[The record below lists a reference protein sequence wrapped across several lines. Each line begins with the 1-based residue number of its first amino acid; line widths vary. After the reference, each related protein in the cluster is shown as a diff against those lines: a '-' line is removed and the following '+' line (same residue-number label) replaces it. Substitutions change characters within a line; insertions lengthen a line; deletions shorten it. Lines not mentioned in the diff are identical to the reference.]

1 MTERFEILKNSNFDD
16 KVINNQG
23 NDLEQLNYD
32 EGMPQKIKQIYNKY
46 QKKKN
51 WLNTTI
57 NFVNW
62 INLFNDQMNEFVEK
76 KITVSRFFKMDVS
89 TRTY

>member
-32 EGMPQKIKQIYNKY
+32 EEMPQKIEQIYNKY
-46 QKKKN
+46 KKTKN

-57 NFVNW
+57 DFVTW
-62 INLFNDQMNEFVEK
+62 IILFNDQMNEFVNK
-76 KITVSRFFKMDVS
+76 KITVSRFFEMDVS